1 MPTKPSTQRTPEI
14 SSAITAIEADR
25 DILLALCRDLDDSV
39 WAKDSGCPG
48 WTVQDLVSHMAC
60 SFWLAVDMS
69 KLPDSAGLPA
79 ERAADLYV
87 ESRRSMTPA
96 EILADYESASA
107 RGLELLALVQSQ
119 DVEVPLGDV
128 GTYPAS
134 VVPTAYA
141 FEHYVHIRYDLFAPA
156 GPLTGEPPASDE
168 LRLGPTLDWIEAALP
183 QQNSELLG
191 GMDEAVE
198 IRITGVSGR
207 TLRTGD
213 ATVAA
218 HITCDSKA
226 FVRWVTQRGSW
237 ESLGV
242 DGKGDPSA
250 LEVAR
255 RLHVF

>member
-1 MPTKPSTQRTPEI
+1 MP
-14 SSAITAIEADR
+14 SSALKAIEADR
-25 DILLALCRDLDDSV
+25 DALLTLCRGLDGSV
-39 WAKDSGCPG
+39 WSQNTGCPG

-87 ESRRSMTPA
+87 DSRRSMTAA
-96 EILADYESASA
+96 EILADYETASA
-107 RGLELLALVQSQ
+107 RGLELLAAIESQ

-141 FEHYVHIRYDLFAPA
+141 FEHYVHIRYDLFPPD
-156 GPLTGEPPASDE
+156 GPFGGQPPASDE
-168 LRLGPTLDWIEAALP
+168 LRLAPTLDWIEAALP
-183 QQNSELLG
+183 QQNSGLLAG
-191 GMDEAVE
+191 LDNAVE
-198 IRITGVSGR
+198 VRLSGVDAR
-207 TLRTGD
+207 TVKIGD
-213 ATVAA
+213 GALAGQIDCDAA
-218 HITCDSKA
+218 A

-242 DGKGDPSA
+242 NAQGDQGA
-250 LEVAR
+250 LEVVR
-255 RLHVF
+255 KLNVF